1 MNLLQIYVK
10 TILIGEY
17 LAPAFQ
23 RGGFKTEARLLKIQ
37 SDQLVKLLGKAGAE
51 LSGNARPSL
60 SRRSGGFAW
69 QREVSIPLTRT
80 IAASEK
86 VLEKVGKVDKT
97 LQRTLKKALNNMY
110 SVTLNA
116 KSRRERVQ
124 LASRMINALNS
135 SSKKKA
141 LSMLSTKS

>member
-1 MNLLQIYVK
+1 VNLLQIYVK
-10 TILIGEY
+10 TILIGDY

-37 SDQLVKLLGKAGAE
+37 SGQLVKLLGKVGSELSEMPGPALAGAVAV
-51 LSGNARPSL
+51 LLGSGSFDSAYNDN
-60 SRRSGGFAW
+60 RRKRGK
-69 QREVSIPLTRT
+69 L
-80 IAASEK
+80 
-86 VLEKVGKVDKT
+86 LEKVGKVDKT

-110 SVTLNA
+110 SVTLRG

-124 LASRMINALNS
+124 IASRIINALDS

-141 LSMLSTKS
+141 LSLLSTKV